1 MLTSLW
7 RFRRIEG
14 YPVRIASFRI
24 LLTALALAASAPALA
39 AMVPQTEPPVRV
51 FRGEEIAILL
61 LGIAGV
67 LIGHRGSRSRKQ
79 GDDPKA

>member
-1 MLTSLW
+1 M
-7 RFRRIEG
+7 
-14 YPVRIASFRI
+14 RIASFRI
-24 LLTALALAASAPALA
+24 LLTALALAASAHALA

>member
-1 MLTSLW
+1 MIS
-7 RFRRIEG
+7 
-14 YPVRIASFRI
+14 P
-24 LLTALALAASAPALA
+24 
-39 AMVPQTEPPVRV
+39 TEPPVRV

-67 LIGHRGSRSRKQ
+67 LIGHRGSRSRKH

>member
-1 MLTSLW
+1 M
-7 RFRRIEG
+7 
-14 YPVRIASFRI
+14 RIASFRI

>member
-1 MLTSLW
+1 M
-7 RFRRIEG
+7 R
-14 YPVRIASFRI
+14 VVSFRT
-24 LLTALALAASAPALA
+24 LLAALALAVSAPAFA
-39 AMVPQTEPPVRV
+39 ANIAPTDPPTRV

>member
-1 MLTSLW
+1 
-7 RFRRIEG
+7 
-14 YPVRIASFRI
+14 
-24 LLTALALAASAPALA
+24 LLAALALTAAAPALA
-39 AMVPQTEPPVRV
+39 APLPASDPPVRV

>member
-1 MLTSLW
+1 
-7 RFRRIEG
+7 
-14 YPVRIASFRI
+14 
-24 LLTALALAASAPALA
+24 
-39 AMVPQTEPPVRV
+39 
-51 FRGEEIAILL
+51 L

>member
-1 MLTSLW
+1 M
-7 RFRRIEG
+7 R
-14 YPVRIASFRI
+14 VASFRT
-24 LLTALALAASAPALA
+24 LLATLALAVSAPAFA
-39 AMVPQTEPPVRV
+39 ANIAPTEPPTRV

>member
-1 MLTSLW
+1 M
-7 RFRRIEG
+7 I
-14 YPVRIASFRI
+14 P
-24 LLTALALAASAPALA
+24 P
-39 AMVPQTEPPVRV
+39 TEPPVRV

-67 LIGHRGSRSRKQ
+67 LIGHRGSRSRKH

>member
-1 MLTSLW
+1 
-7 RFRRIEG
+7 
-14 YPVRIASFRI
+14 VRVVFLRSVVAAMALS
-24 LLTALALAASAPALA
+24 TAAPALA
-39 AMVPQTEPPVRV
+39 ESATATEPPAKV

-67 LIGHRGSRSRKQ
+67 MIGHLGSRTRKR

>member
-1 MLTSLW
+1 V
-7 RFRRIEG
+7 RVAVFR
-14 YPVRIASFRI
+14 P
-24 LLTALALAASAPALA
+24 LLAALALTVSAPALA
-39 AMVPQTEPPVRV
+39 ATTAPKELPVHV

-67 LIGHRGSRSRKQ
+67 MIGHRGSRSRKQ

>member
-1 MLTSLW
+1 M
-7 RFRRIEG
+7 R
-14 YPVRIASFRI
+14 VASFRTF
-24 LLTALALAASAPALA
+24 LAALALAVSAPAMA
-39 AMVPQTEPPVRV
+39 AIVPQTEPPVRV

-67 LIGHRGSRSRKQ
+67 MIGHRSSRSRKQ